1 MKPGVAL
8 KDGSKIF
15 GGQNYNESRQN
26 QQDLATYKKY
36 REQRQSEAE
45 AKTVEQIK
53 RQKQF
58 ERQE

>member
-8 KDGSKIF
+8 KDGSKVY
-15 GGQNYNESRQN
+15 GGQNYNESRKN

-45 AKTVEQIK
+45 AKTVE
-53 RQKQF
+53 
-58 ERQE
+58 

>member
-1 MKPGVAL
+1 MKPGVVL

-36 REQRQSEAE
+36 REQRQTEAE

-53 RQKQF
+53 RQK
-58 ERQE
+58 

>member
-1 MKPGVAL
+1 MKPGVVL

-36 REQRQSEAE
+36 REQRLSEAE
-45 AKTVEQIK
+45 AKTVE
-53 RQKQF
+53 
-58 ERQE
+58 